1 MIKTHRLLFTY
12 SSSKRVSTS
21 LPSATSYV
29 ETKDFIM
36 TYTID
41 LQMLIAQY
49 SPPIL
54 ASSASCSLIA
64 SSKNLLTVTSSD
76 NPFRRRVFTRNSRA
90 KCCGGLGSNGCRTM
104 LLSNGSPGTRAQ

>member
-41 LQMLIAQY
+41 
-49 SPPIL
+49 
-54 ASSASCSLIA
+54 
-64 SSKNLLTVTSSD
+64 
-76 NPFRRRVFTRNSRA
+76 F
-90 KCCGGLGSNGCRTM
+90 KC
-104 LLSNGSPGTRAQ
+104 